1 LKTPKGADF
10 TLAGNVTYDPKDVL
24 GSYIA
29 IGIRKDEPEL
39 KAKINQA
46 IATILANG
54 TYKKIEAKYF
64 NFNVY
69 GNPPPK

>member
-1 LKTPKGADF
+1 
-10 TLAGNVTYDPKDVL
+10 VTYDPKDVL

-29 IGIRKDEPEL
+29 IGIRKDEPDL

-46 IATILANG
+46 IAAIHANG

-64 NFNVY
+64 NFDVY
-69 GNPPPK
+69 NYKG